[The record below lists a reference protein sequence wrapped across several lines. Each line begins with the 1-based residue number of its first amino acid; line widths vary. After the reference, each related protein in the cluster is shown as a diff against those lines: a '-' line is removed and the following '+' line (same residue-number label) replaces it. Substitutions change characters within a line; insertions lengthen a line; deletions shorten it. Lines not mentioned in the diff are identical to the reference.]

1 MIFFRIARA
10 ADATAAA
17 AFSGLGAT
25 LASHRWTWAR
35 PQLRAVYGSDSL
47 PLACLEVLVH
57 LRPSPRTFR
66 RSVYYEIE
74 IPDGQLE
81 RIAQERLP
89 AGWDRAVPVAATRDL
104 GTAFLEQKRAVGLV
118 VPTAILPLGSNV
130 LLNPLHPS
138 FSLRWVRGPWA
149 FRFDGRL
156 E

>member
-1 MIFFRIARA
+1 MILFRIARA
-10 ADATAAA
+10 ADGTPAA

-25 LASHRWTWAR
+25 LAAHRWTWAR
-35 PQLRAVYGSDSL
+35 PHLRAVYCSDSL

-57 LRPSPRTFR
+57 LRPSPRTFP
-66 RSVYYEIE
+66 RSVYYEVE

-81 RIAQERLP
+81 RIAPEKLP
-89 AGWDRAVPVAATRDL
+89 AGWDRAVPAAATRDL
-104 GTAFLEQKRAVGLV
+104 GTAFLEQRRAVGLI
-118 VPTAILPLGSNV
+118 VPTAILPVGSNV
-130 LLNPLHPS
+130 LLNPLHPA